1 MEPDRQ
7 TSKSEKVATVE
18 EISLAIEKLTPAEWA
33 KLHSFARNRARMM
46 ALRGS
51 SFTEQDLVSEAV
63 VALLE
68 ERRHWNPKK
77 VDFLGVVMGAMRS
90 IASNYKVST
99 ENGSFA
105 LPASQVSSPE
115 GEDDEEAPDVAELL
129 PDRKPT
135 PEKAVMISNLLFEV
149 YESFS
154 EDPEALVIM
163 DGLRDLM
170 TGSEIIEALGI
181 DRNAYETIVRRIRRK
196 TATQWPKG
204 THNVR

>member
-7 TSKSEKVATVE
+7 LSKSEKVATVE
-18 EISLAIEKLTPAEWA
+18 EISSAIEKLTKAEWA

-51 SFTEQDLVSEAV
+51 AFTEKDLVSEAV
-63 VALLE
+63 AALLE

-90 IASNYKVST
+90 IASNYKTST
-99 ENGSFA
+99 ESGDFA
-105 LPASQVSSPE
+105 LPASQVFSPE
-115 GEDDEEAPDVAELL
+115 EDDEEAPGVAELL
-129 PDRKPT
+129 PDRRPDS
-135 PEKAVMISNLLFEV
+135 EKAVMISNMLFEV

-170 TGSEIIEALGI
+170 TGSQIIEALGI

-204 THNVR
+204 THNVH

>member
-7 TSKSEKVATVE
+7 ISKSEKVATVE
-18 EISLAIEKLTPAEWA
+18 EISSAIEKLTQGEWA

-51 SFTEQDLVSEAV
+51 PFTEQDLVSEAV

-99 ENGSFA
+99 ENGNFA

-115 GEDDEEAPDVAELL
+115 GEDDEEASDVAELL
-129 PDRKPT
+129 PDRRPD

-170 TGSEIIEALGI
+170 TGSQIIEALGI
-181 DRNAYETIVRRIRRK
+181 NRNAYETIVRRIRRK

>member
-1 MEPDRQ
+1 VEPDRQ
-7 TSKSEKVATVE
+7 LSKSEKVATVE
-18 EISLAIEKLTPAEWA
+18 EIGLAIEKLTTAEWA

-51 SFTEQDLVSEAV
+51 AFTEEDLVSEAV
-63 VALLE
+63 AALLK

-90 IASNYKVST
+90 IASNYKASAK
-99 ENGSFA
+99 NGDFA

-115 GEDDEEAPDVAELL
+115 EDDEEAPNVAELL
-129 PDRKPT
+129 PDRRPD
-135 PEKAVMISNLLFEV
+135 PEKAVMISNMLFEV

-170 TGSEIIEALGI
+170 TGSQIIEALGI

-196 TATQWPKG
+196 TATHWPKG

>member
-1 MEPDRQ
+1 VEPDRQ
-7 TSKSEKVATVE
+7 LSKSEKVATVE
-18 EISLAIEKLTPAEWA
+18 EISSAIEKLTKAEWA

-51 SFTEQDLVSEAV
+51 AFTEKDLVSEAV
-63 VALLE
+63 AALLE

-90 IASNYKVST
+90 IASNYKTST
-99 ENGSFA
+99 ESGDFA
-105 LPASQVSSPE
+105 LPASQVFSPE
-115 GEDDEEAPDVAELL
+115 EDDEEAPGVAELL
-129 PDRKPT
+129 PDRRPDS
-135 PEKAVMISNLLFEV
+135 EKAVIISNMLFEV

-170 TGSEIIEALGI
+170 TGSQIIEALGI

-204 THNVR
+204 THNVH

>member
-1 MEPDRQ
+1 VEPDRQ
-7 TSKSEKVATVE
+7 LSKSEKVATVE
-18 EISLAIEKLTPAEWA
+18 EISSAIEKLTKAEWA

-51 SFTEQDLVSEAV
+51 AFTEKDLVSEAV
-63 VALLE
+63 AALLE
-68 ERRHWNPKK
+68 ECRHWNPKK

-90 IASNYKVST
+90 IASNYKAST
-99 ENGSFA
+99 ENGDFA

-115 GEDDEEAPDVAELL
+115 EDDEEAPSVAELL
-129 PDRKPT
+129 PDRRPDT
-135 PEKAVMISNLLFEV
+135 EKAVMISNMLFEV

-170 TGSEIIEALGI
+170 TGSQIIEALGI

>member
-1 MEPDRQ
+1 VEPDRQ
-7 TSKSEKVATVE
+7 LSKSEKVATVE
-18 EISLAIEKLTPAEWA
+18 EISSAIEKLTKAEWA

-51 SFTEQDLVSEAV
+51 AFTEKDLVSEAV
-63 VALLE
+63 AALLE

-90 IASNYKVST
+90 IASNYKTST
-99 ENGSFA
+99 ESGDFA
-105 LPASQVSSPE
+105 LPASQVFSPE
-115 GEDDEEAPDVAELL
+115 EDDEEAPGVAELL
-129 PDRKPT
+129 PDRRPDS
-135 PEKAVMISNLLFEV
+135 EKAVMISNMLFEV

-170 TGSEIIEALGI
+170 TGSQIIEALGI

-204 THNVR
+204 THNVH